1 MGTTY
6 DADHVDA
13 AYAHIDGGADNPG
26 YFTEKPALIAG
37 DANDDGVVS
46 IADVTAV
53 VGHILGQPV
62 GYFDAKAA
70 DVNHS
75 GSVTIADAKIIVEV
89 LLGNIDLEIFMRKTE
104 ELQNRMEACED
115 FYEQV
120 KDIFESIDSGH
131 AQTSLWQM
139 AREIEAM
146 MAEVQKQ
153 LENVS
158 SEYEADECQNNVLEL
173 QDQIEIL
180 NAAIYELQQG
190 A

>member
-1 MGTTY
+1 M
-6 DADHVDA
+6 
-13 AYAHIDGGADNPG
+13 
-26 YFTEKPALIAG
+26 
-37 DANDDGVVS
+37 
-46 IADVTAV
+46 
-53 VGHILGQPV
+53 
-62 GYFDAKAA
+62 
-70 DVNHS
+70 
-75 GSVTIADAKIIVEV
+75 
-89 LLGNIDLEIFMRKTE
+89 MKTE
-104 ELQNRMEACED
+104 ALQNQMEACED

-131 AQTSLWQM
+131 AQTTLWQM

-158 SEYEADECQNNVLEL
+158 SEYEAEECLINMLEL

-180 NAAIYELQQG
+180 NTAIHELQQH

>member
-1 MGTTY
+1 M
-6 DADHVDA
+6 DA
-13 AYAHIDGGADNPG
+13 AYAQIDGGAGKPG
-26 YFTEKPALIAG
+26 YFTEKPALIPG

-62 GYFDAKAA
+62 GYFNTKAA

-89 LLGNIDLEIFMRKTE
+89 LLGNIDLESFMMKTE
-104 ELQNRMEACED
+104 ALQNQMEACED

-131 AQTSLWQM
+131 AQTTLWQM

-158 SEYEADECQNNVLEL
+158 SEYEAEECLINMLEL

-180 NAAIYELQQG
+180 NTAIHELQQH

>member
-1 MGTTY
+1 
-6 DADHVDA
+6 
-13 AYAHIDGGADNPG
+13 
-26 YFTEKPALIAG
+26 
-37 DANDDGVVS
+37 
-46 IADVTAV
+46 
-53 VGHILGQPV
+53 
-62 GYFDAKAA
+62 
-70 DVNHS
+70 
-75 GSVTIADAKIIVEV
+75 
-89 LLGNIDLEIFMRKTE
+89 MRKTE
-104 ELQNRMEACED
+104 ELQNQMEACED
-115 FYEQV
+115 YFEKV

-158 SEYEADECQNNVLEL
+158 SEYEADECLINMQEL

-180 NAAIYELQQG
+180 NAAIYELQQD